1 VRGAN
6 AQSAIFPICKL
17 VVERGELVRG
27 YEVSKGH
34 YVRIED
40 AELEDLEAEANS
52 SIDLREFSPLEK
64 STPIYFESSYY
75 DDRIKR
81 AHLFSKEGTLPT
93 LICLPRYASTSF

>member
-1 VRGAN
+1 MRNQLFSPSV
-6 AQSAIFPICKL
+6 SSC
-17 VVERGELVRG
+17 G

-52 SIDLREFSPLEK
+52 SIDLREFIPLEK

-75 DDRIKR
+75 DVGTKALISLPLARRHRPRR
-81 AHLFSKEGTLPT
+81 AGANRLSQKESLV
-93 LICLPRYASTSF
+93 LIS